1 MSMHFMT
8 STLARRS
15 WIALLLLAFAAGGA
29 QASDKKLV
37 LTGSSTVAPLAVE
50 IGKRFE
56 KQNPGVQ
63 VDVQT
68 GGSARGVNDA
78 RLGLADIGMVSREL
92 KDDEQDLHAF
102 TIAYDGVCMIVN
114 KANAVATLSRDQ
126 IIGIYTGRIT
136 NWKEVGGADR
146 PITVV
151 NKAEGRSTLELFL
164 NHFGLTNS
172 QIKAQVVVG
181 DNEQD
186 IKTVVGNPGAI
197 AYVSIGSAEFD
208 VEQGM
213 PLKLLPMDGVKATT
227 ANVLNRSFPLMRVL
241 NLVTKAPPTG
251 LSKQFLDFARS
262 DSVHDLVK
270 ELYFV
275 PLASSK

>member
-1 MSMHFMT
+1 MT
-8 STLARRS
+8 LSIPSIRRR
-15 WIALLLLAFAAGGA
+15 WMAALLCALLAGVA
-29 QASDKKLV
+29 QATDKKLV
-37 LTGSSTVAPLAVE
+37 LTGASTVAPLAGE

-56 KQNPGVQ
+56 KQNPGIQ

-78 RLGLADIGMVSREL
+78 RVGLADIGMVSRDL
-92 KDDEQDLHAF
+92 KSDEQDLHAY

-114 KANAVATLSRDQ
+114 KANPVATLSKDQ
-126 IIGIYTGRIT
+126 IVGIYTGRIT

-146 PITVV
+146 KITVV

-164 NHFGLTNS
+164 NHFGLVNS
-172 QIKAQVVVG
+172 QVKAQVVVG

-186 IKTVVGNPGAI
+186 IKTVVGNVGAI
-197 AYVSIGSAEFD
+197 SYVSIGSAEFD

-213 PLKLLPMDGVKATT
+213 PLKLLPMDGVAATS

-251 LSKQFLDFARS
+251 LSKQFIDYARS

-275 PLASSK
+275 PLASAK

>member
-1 MSMHFMT
+1 MT
-8 STLARRS
+8 PSIAPTRRR
-15 WIALLLLAFAAGGA
+15 WFAALLCALLAGVA

-37 LTGSSTVAPLAVE
+37 LTGASTVAPLADE

-78 RLGLADIGMVSREL
+78 RVGLADIGMVSRDL
-92 KDDEQDLHAF
+92 KSDEQDLHAY

-114 KANAVATLSRDQ
+114 KANTVATLTKDQ
-126 IIGIYTGRIT
+126 IIGIYTGRYT

-146 PITVV
+146 KITVV

-164 NHFGLTNS
+164 NHFGLVNS
-172 QIKAQVVVG
+172 QVKAQVVVG

-186 IKTVVGNPGAI
+186 IKTVVGNVGAI
-197 AYVSIGSAEFD
+197 SYVSIGSAEFD

-213 PLKLLPMDGVKATT
+213 PLKLLPMDGVPATT
-227 ANVLNRSFPLMRVL
+227 VNVLNRSFPLMRVL
-241 NLVTKAPPTG
+241 NLVTKTPPTG
-251 LSKQFLDFARS
+251 LSKQFIDYARS

-275 PLASSK
+275 PLASAK

>member
-1 MSMHFMT
+1 MT
-8 STLARRS
+8 LSIPSIRRRWLA
-15 WIALLLLAFAAGGA
+15 ALLCSLLAGVA

-37 LTGSSTVAPLAVE
+37 LTGASTVAPLADE

-78 RLGLADIGMVSREL
+78 RVGLADIGMVSRDL
-92 KDDEQDLHAF
+92 KSDEQDLHAY

-114 KANAVATLSRDQ
+114 KANTVATLTKDQ
-126 IIGIYTGRIT
+126 IIGIYTGRYT

-146 PITVV
+146 KITVV

-164 NHFGLTNS
+164 NHFGLVNS
-172 QIKAQVVVG
+172 QVKAQVVVG

-186 IKTVVGNPGAI
+186 IKTVVGNVGAI
-197 AYVSIGSAEFD
+197 SYVSIGSAEFD

-213 PLKLLPMDGVKATT
+213 PLKLLPMDGVPATT
-227 ANVLNRSFPLMRVL
+227 VNVLNRSFPLMRVL
-241 NLVTKAPPTG
+241 NLVTKTPPTG
-251 LSKQFLDFARS
+251 LSKQFIDYARS

-275 PLASSK
+275 PLASAK

>member
-1 MSMHFMT
+1 MIRSLT
-8 STLARRS
+8 PTRRLWLA
-15 WIALLLLAFAAGGA
+15 ALLCSLLAGAA
-29 QASDKKLV
+29 QANDKKLV
-37 LTGSSTVAPLAVE
+37 LTGASTVAPLADE

-56 KQNPGVQ
+56 KQNPGIQ

-78 RLGLADIGMVSREL
+78 RVGLADIGMVSRDL
-92 KDDEQDLHAF
+92 KSDEQDLHAY

-114 KANAVATLSRDQ
+114 KANAVATLTKDQ
-126 IIGIYTGRIT
+126 IVGIYTGRIT

-146 PITVV
+146 KITVV

-164 NHFGLTNS
+164 NHFGLVNS
-172 QIKAQVVVG
+172 QVKAQVVVG

-186 IKTVVGNPGAI
+186 IKTVVGNVGAI
-197 AYVSIGSAEFD
+197 SYVSIGSAEFD

-213 PLKLLPMDGVKATT
+213 PLKLLPMDGVAATS

-241 NLVTKAPPTG
+241 NLVTKTPAAG
-251 LSKQFLDFARS
+251 LSKQFIDYARS

-275 PLASSK
+275 PLASAK

>member
-1 MSMHFMT
+1 MT
-8 STLARRS
+8 PSIPSIRRR
-15 WIALLLLAFAAGGA
+15 WFAALLCALLAGVA

-37 LTGSSTVAPLAVE
+37 LTGASTVAPLADE

-92 KDDEQDLHAF
+92 KSDEQDLHAY

-114 KANAVATLSRDQ
+114 KANPVATLSKDQ
-126 IIGIYTGRIT
+126 IVGIYTGRIT
-136 NWKEVGGADR
+136 NWKEVGGPDR
-146 PITVV
+146 RITVV

-164 NHFGLTNS
+164 HHFGLVNS
-172 QIKAQVVVG
+172 QVKAQVVVG

-186 IKTVVGNPGAI
+186 IKTVVGNAGAI
-197 AYVSIGSAEFD
+197 SYVSIGSAEFD
-208 VEQGM
+208 VEQGL
-213 PLKLLPMDGVKATT
+213 PLKLLPMDGVAAST

-241 NLVTKAPPTG
+241 NLVTKTPPTG
-251 LSKQFLDFARS
+251 LSKQFIDYARS

-275 PLASSK
+275 PLASAK